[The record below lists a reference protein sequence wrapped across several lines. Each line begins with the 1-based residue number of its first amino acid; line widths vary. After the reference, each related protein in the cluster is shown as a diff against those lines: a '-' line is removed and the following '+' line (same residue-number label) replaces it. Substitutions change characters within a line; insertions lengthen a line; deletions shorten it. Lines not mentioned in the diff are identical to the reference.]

1 MDEKSGAQLLDE
13 LYDSVIAGANKNDI
27 DEIRIPRETVM
38 AATKEKPLKV
48 NFKQVVQRRAIEQ
61 DYLEEI
67 EQAYLQLEGA
77 RRT

>member
-1 MDEKSGAQLLDE
+1 
-13 LYDSVIAGANKNDI
+13 
-27 DEIRIPRETVM
+27 
-38 AATKEKPLKV
+38 
-48 NFKQVVQRRAIEQ
+48 VQRRAIEQ

>member
-1 MDEKSGAQLLDE
+1 MDEKSEAQLLDE